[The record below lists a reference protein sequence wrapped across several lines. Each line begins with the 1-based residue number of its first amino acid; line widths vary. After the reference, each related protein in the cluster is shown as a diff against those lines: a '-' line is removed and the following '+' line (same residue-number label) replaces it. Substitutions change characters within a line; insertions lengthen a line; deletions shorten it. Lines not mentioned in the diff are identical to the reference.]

1 MRTEAPDDDTIR
13 VRILP
18 ARKRRNGPLLGL
30 GLAAAVVCAG
40 SAGWLLWPRPPT
52 VLPHAPLFVVHP
64 ATEAAIRD
72 HSGDRLTVFRLAQN
86 PRILVLDFS
95 SLQQQGLMLNRIA
108 AFAEK
113 RGQPHDRVLTDAELA
128 QAIHAD
134 GATVATYYY
143 GHDYPASVLAR
154 FFATADRDHVRL
166 DPEEERLRLL
176 LRQEG
181 WLAAGTEAGL
191 ISIPRTGADASVTPA
206 ARATI
211 LHHELSHGEF
221 FSDPAYAGYVRAF
234 WTMALTDPERA
245 NIRRWLASEGYDP
258 ALEEVMLNE
267 MQAYLMFTPDPDYFT
282 AASVG
287 LTPQRLAALQA
298 AFLRGMPAGWLRD
311 ALARTLSRSVP
322 ASPR

>member
-18 ARKRRNGPLLGL
+18 ARKRRSGPLLGL
-30 GLAAAVVCAG
+30 GLAGAMVCAG
-40 SAGWLLWPRPPT
+40 SAGWLLWPRPP
-52 VLPHAPLFVVHP
+52 VAAPHARAFLIHP

-72 HSGDRLTVFRLAQN
+72 HTGGGMAVFRLVQN
-86 PRILVLDFS
+86 PHILVLDFS
-95 SLQQQGLMLNRIA
+95 SLRQQGLMLNRVA

-113 RGQPHDRVLTDAELA
+113 GGQPHDHVLTDAELA
-128 QAIHAD
+128 HAIHAD

-143 GHDYPASVLAR
+143 GHDYPASLLAR
-154 FFATADRDHVRL
+154 FFGTADRDHVRL

-191 ISIPRTGADASVTPA
+191 ISIPRAGADASVTPA

-221 FSDPAYAGYVRAF
+221 FSDPAYAGYVRTF
-234 WTMALTDPERA
+234 WATALTDPERA

-258 ALEEVMLNE
+258 ALEQVMLNE
-267 MQAYLMFTPDPDYFT
+267 MQAYLMFTPDPNYFT
-282 AASVG
+282 PALAG
-287 LTPQRLAALQA
+287 LTRQRLTALQA

-311 ALARTLSRSVP
+311 ALARTLSPSAP
-322 ASPR
+322 ASRR